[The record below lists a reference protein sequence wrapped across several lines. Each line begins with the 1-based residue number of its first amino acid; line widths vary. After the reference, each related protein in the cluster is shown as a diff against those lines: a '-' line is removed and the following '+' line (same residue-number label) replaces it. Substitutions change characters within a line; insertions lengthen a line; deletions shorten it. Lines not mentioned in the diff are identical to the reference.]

1 MSVKEETSPFID
13 ESARIIDSV
22 VGTGSHV
29 GIGSI
34 LRDGVRVGENCRI
47 GDYVLVEGEVSISDG
62 VEIESFSHIRGPV
75 TMGMHVRVGSHS
87 CIGGPHEGVIEIQTS
102 VTIGAHATI
111 MSPSR
116 IGEFAIIEAGAV
128 VMKNVPSNAVVAG
141 NPAKI
146 VRYQHAASCP
156 TLPAYPQEVE
166 GVTHTS
172 IPGVNIFHMPVF
184 EDLRGNLSVGEI
196 GKHIPFEVKRYFLT
210 FEVESEE
217 ARGEHAHRTL
227 HQLLLCVHGRV
238 HILADNGRVREEFIL
253 DRPNVG
259 LHLPPM
265 IWGVQYRFSPGAV
278 LLVLCSDLYDPGDY
292 IRDYSMFV
300 AETRQAAGIGPKM
313 NTNEHE

>member
-1 MSVKEETSPFID
+1 MSLKEETSPLID

-22 VGTGSHV
+22 VGAGSHV
-29 GIGSI
+29 GIGCI

-47 GDYVLVEGEVSISDG
+47 GDYVLVEGEVEISDG
-62 VEIESFSHIRGPV
+62 VEIESYSHIRGPV

-87 CIGGPHEGVIEIQTS
+87 CVGGPHEGMIEIQMS
-102 VTIGAHATI
+102 ATIGAHATI
-111 MSPSR
+111 MSPVR
-116 IGEFAIIEAGAV
+116 VGEFAIVEAGAV

-146 VRYQHAASCP
+146 VRYHQAASGP
-156 TLPAYPQEVE
+156 TLSGYPREAE
-166 GVTHTS
+166 GITTTS

-210 FEVESEE
+210 FEVESEQ

-227 HQLLLCVHGRV
+227 HGRV
-238 HILADNGRVREEFIL
+238 HILADNGQVREEFIL

-292 IRDYSMFV
+292 IRDYSSFL
-300 AETRQAAGIGPKM
+300 AERRLATKA
-313 NTNEHE
+313 HE